1 MLFRSVDSNPPH
13 ITHWLYTKFEMGD
26 VPKGWEKFQQPA
38 AVYWDDPT
46 QSWQLN
52 PDAEN
57 LRFLPDGYYQQQLDS
72 AEDTYIRV
80 MLANEYGAS
89 RKGRPIFTLYSKARH
104 VAKAKLD
111 PDRQWPLIVGL
122 DFGLNPGC
130 VIGQL
135 TRRGIRITDDIP
147 TSDES
152 LEDFLETYL
161 VPLLAKRY
169 AGYPVT
175 VAGDPAGRG
184 RSPNDKRTSF
194 DILGQFGLKGFPA
207 YTNSFQVRKET
218 VDHFLRRDEGL
229 IISPHCTNL
238 REAMATGYVWK
249 ESRNNKGASLDIA
262 DKNEF
267 SHVCFTTGTLVDT
280 PSGRRPIETLRAGDE
295 VCGPF
300 GSQRVEAVGSKYAPK
315 VIVLDVGGRFTVSC
329 TPEHPFAIDG
339 EWVQASAI
347 PPGQALAQRAWLTT
361 KSSRAFGS
369 TGCTTDGATMLRRR
383 KSRACL
389 AGISIAAYGRPLT
402 DLYHRA
408 MLFTIGTMIRA
419 TTTWVIWSV
428 CQQGI
433 MQGCISLSLLGASGS
448 VAEKSWQRFDP
459 SPRLGMPAQRV
470 LSGTGSTGKN
480 PGWIDRLR
488 RWYAQ
493 SAEKLIRV
501 RSVRSSEAFAQLHAK
516 VRLVGDREWMTRQ
529 EFALAVE
536 RATRTIGTAR
546 GAPASLV
553 LQRTSAREGQIVHS
567 LKVSGTGTFYVHGL
581 HVSNCDALQYLAL
594 WAKYGYRPQPIK
606 DHGPKKKTMMV

>member
-1 MLFRSVDSNPPH
+1 MTLQPNIYRQPAPANTTRDTVNQARAIVKQYTASPTLARLHMSRMFLKYAEGPVGSGKSTGCMMEIMRRAFGQEPDQHQVRKSRWAIIRNSYPELKSTTIKTWELWVPNEVAPVVFGAPITCNFKQNLADGTRVELEVVFLALDRPEDINKLLSLELTGAYINEGREIPWEIIEALIGRINRYPQITESATGEKIGGATEPGIVVDSNPPH

-38 AVYWDDPT
+38 AVYWEDPT

-80 MLANEYGAS
+80 MLANEFGAS
-89 RKGRPIFTLYSKARH
+89 RKGRPIFSLYSEARH
-104 VAKAKLD
+104 VAKTKLE

-135 TRRGIRITDDIP
+135 TRRGIRITDEIP

-229 IISPHCTNL
+229 IISPHCTYL

-249 ESRNNKGASLDIA
+249 ESRNAKGMSLDIA

-267 SHVCFTTGTLVDT
+267 SHV
-280 PSGRRPIETLRAGDE
+280 A
-295 VCGPF
+295 
-300 GSQRVEAVGSKYAPK
+300 
-315 VIVLDVGGRFTVSC
+315 
-329 TPEHPFAIDG
+329 
-339 EWVQASAI
+339 
-347 PPGQALAQRAWLTT
+347 
-361 KSSRAFGS
+361 
-369 TGCTTDGATMLRRR
+369 
-383 KSRACL
+383 
-389 AGISIAAYGRPLT
+389 
-402 DLYHRA
+402 
-408 MLFTIGTMIRA
+408 
-419 TTTWVIWSV
+419 
-428 CQQGI
+428 
-433 MQGCISLSLLGASGS
+433 
-448 VAEKSWQRFDP
+448 
-459 SPRLGMPAQRV
+459 
-470 LSGTGSTGKN
+470 
-480 PGWIDRLR
+480 
-488 RWYAQ
+488 
-493 SAEKLIRV
+493 
-501 RSVRSSEAFAQLHAK
+501 
-516 VRLVGDREWMTRQ
+516 
-529 EFALAVE
+529 
-536 RATRTIGTAR
+536 
-546 GAPASLV
+546 
-553 LQRTSAREGQIVHS
+553 
-567 LKVSGTGTFYVHGL
+567 
-581 HVSNCDALQYLAL
+581 DALQYLAL